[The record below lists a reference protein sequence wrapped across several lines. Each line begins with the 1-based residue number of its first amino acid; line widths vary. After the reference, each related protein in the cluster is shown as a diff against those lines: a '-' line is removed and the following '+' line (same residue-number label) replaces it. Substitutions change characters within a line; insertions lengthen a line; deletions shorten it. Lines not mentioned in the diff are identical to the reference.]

1 MQLKA
6 WAKGAEVFPNKGC
19 TGKTDMVLKIN
30 GNLYEIDVKAEK
42 YDYLTGGW
50 KSRGKPVPDGVYV
63 VLVRAEDHSIR
74 WSNLKQGSKTPKCP
88 PGLEDFWN

>member
-1 MQLKA
+1 
-6 WAKGAEVFPNKGC
+6 
-19 TGKTDMVLKIN
+19 MVLKIN

-42 YDYLTGGW
+42 YDYLTGNW

-63 VLVRAEDHSIR
+63 VLVRAEDYSIR
-74 WSNLKQGSKTPKCP
+74 WSNLKSGSRTPKCP